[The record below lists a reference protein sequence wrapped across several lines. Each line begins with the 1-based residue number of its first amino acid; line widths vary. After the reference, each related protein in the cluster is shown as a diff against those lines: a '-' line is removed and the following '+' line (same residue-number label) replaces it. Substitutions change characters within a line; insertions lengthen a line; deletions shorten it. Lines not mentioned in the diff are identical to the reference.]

1 MTKADLLAAISHL
14 PPNAEIRA
22 FIGNS
27 DESFN
32 GIIIDPHGTI
42 YLLDNWRRQLPT
54 LELTPTDP
62 EILHL
67 NTL

>member
-1 MTKADLLAAISHL
+1 MTKADLINAIDHL
-14 PPNAEIRA
+14 PPTAEIRA
-22 FIGNS
+22 FVGNA

-32 GIIIDPHGTI
+32 GIITDPHGNI

-54 LELTPTDP
+54 LDLTPTDP